1 MDDWVDIGVLGK
13 DDKPL
18 FLEKRRLKGG
28 ESTFTVHV
36 TEKPLKAGIDP
47 INKLIDRRPEDN
59 VTPVKMA
66 S

>member
-1 MDDWVDIGVLGK
+1 MDDWVDVGVLGA

-18 FLEKRRLKGG
+18 YLEKKRIRNG
-28 ESTFTVHV
+28 EWEFTVHV

-59 VTPVKMA
+59 VTSVKMA